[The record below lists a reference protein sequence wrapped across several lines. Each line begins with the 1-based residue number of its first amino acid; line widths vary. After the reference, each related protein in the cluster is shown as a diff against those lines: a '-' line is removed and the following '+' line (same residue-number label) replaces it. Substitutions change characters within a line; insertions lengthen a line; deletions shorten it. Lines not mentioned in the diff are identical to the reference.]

1 MRFSK
6 WVELREQSPVAPVA
20 GAVAPGRKDDV
31 AKVDMRIKKTM
42 ATNLGKPDN
51 MKKAALQNLAVQMAN
66 DPSAKPED
74 IKKVA
79 DAMGSDENKP
89 GQPPR

>member
-6 WVELREQSPVAPVA
+6 WVELREQAPVAPSA
-20 GAVAPGRKDDV
+20 GAVAPGRKDD
-31 AKVDMRIKKTM
+31 AAQTDSKIKQTI
-42 ATNLGKPDN
+42 ALNLTDQTKR
-51 MKKAALQNLAVQMAN
+51 KSALQNLAKQLAMN
-66 DPSAKPED
+66 PNAKPED

-89 GQPPR
+89 GQPQK